1 MSLEN
6 WTIYI
11 IFTKVVKV
19 PLIIFVKWTN
29 YFILPKFVEVPFIM
43 FIIKYLFHN
52 VIICTQ

>member
-1 MSLEN
+1 MLLEN

-11 IFTKVVKV
+11 IFPKVVKG
-19 PLIIFVKWTN
+19 PLIIFVKLTN

-43 FIIKYLFHN
+43 FIIKYLFYN